1 MRISVDVRRIIV
13 TGVAAALLAGCG
25 GSSLSTGGLPPSNA
39 TLPASLGKS
48 WMSPEAKSS
57 DLLYASIQNT
67 CCASGG
73 ADVDVFSYPKGKL
86 VGQLS
91 VTQDTMFG
99 LCSDSKGDV
108 FVTAYDTSQSGQSTT
123 IYEYAHGGTTPIRTF
138 ADPYAGDA
146 CSVDP
151 TTGNLAVANWFTG
164 GSKQSG
170 NVLIY
175 NVKSRQ
181 FTTHAY
187 WQIRWYRWCAYD
199 TNGDLYVDGQ
209 NGNGVKL
216 AVLRK
221 GHHAFEKIF
230 LSDSGFVPY
239 SLQWNGDSLVVA
251 NYEVS
256 IGPETLAEVHVS
268 GSKGTIVHR
277 TALRDRGKIMVPMR
291 SSLFRVRA

>member
-1 MRISVDVRRIIV
+1 M
-13 TGVAAALLAGCG
+13 L
-25 GSSLSTGGLPPSNA
+25 
-39 TLPASLGKS
+39 
-48 WMSPEAKSS
+48 PEAKST

-67 CCASGG
+67 CCATSG

-99 LCSDSKGDV
+99 LCPDTKGDV
-108 FVTAYDTSQSGQSTT
+108 FVTAYDTSRSGYSTT
-123 IYEYAHGGTTPIRTF
+123 IYEYAHGGTTPIKTF

-151 TTGNLAVANWFTG
+151 TTGDLAVANWFTG

-175 NVKSRQ
+175 DVSSGKY
-181 FTTHAY
+181 TTHAY

-221 GHHAFEKIF
+221 GRHAFQKIV
-230 LSDSGFVPY
+230 LSDSSFVPY

-251 NYEVS
+251 NYETS

-277 TALRDRGKIMVPMR
+277 TALRDRGKNYGADAQFLIKGSRVISGGYPAEE
-291 SSLFRVRA
+291 LFGWNFPQGGFPVQRLGQSQGGYWYGLALSPFAQHAR